1 MREKYIGGSSS
12 RIGDMLPRHTLR
24 AGLLAAALC
33 VLAGVTAATTTADE
47 LGLASRAHHDAWR
60 EGMLMAGSGREGAGR
75 RLLVDLTTIPEKPDL
90 ATKVDIGIITAFS
103 PEVQAVLDR
112 MDSIL
117 GKKTYSGRAFFI
129 GKLGKKTVAVTT
141 CGESMVNAALTTQLF
156 CDKFQVS
163 KLIFSGIAGGVNPAN
178 NIGDV
183 VIPATWIQPHQQRYI
198 RPLEASKYFYYPSKG
213 NTFTDDTF
221 KQLASGEYAS
231 FTRPG
236 ADQCTAGLSPAKL
249 ASYKKTGV
257 VTTGFA
263 LPIPVQILTDGL
275 DIFKGTVPAKF
286 NIYVNPGLLA
296 TAKKVAS
303 TVKLS
308 RSYTVPGSNTTFT
321 LPTTPKIKVGG
332 VGMSSST
339 FVDNAEYR
347 KDLYDTLKAESCD
360 MESTAFIQV
369 CATNNKACI
378 VIRSLSD
385 LAGGDAD
392 GNQVGNFFGLA
403 SYHSSLVLTALVKAA

>member
-1 MREKYIGGSSS
+1 MR
-12 RIGDMLPRHTLR
+12 
-24 AGLLAAALC
+24 AVLLAAALSA
-33 VLAGVTAATTTADE
+33 LAGTAAATATADE

-60 EGMLMAGSGREGAGR
+60 EGMLAGR
-75 RLLVDLTTIPEKPDL
+75 GRTGAARHLLVNLTSIPEKPGL
-90 ATKVDIGIITAFS
+90 SSEIDIGIITAFS

-112 MDSIL
+112 MDGIL

-129 GKLGKKTVAVTT
+129 GKLGNKTVAVTT
-141 CGESMVNAALTTQLF
+141 SGESMVNAALTTQLF
-156 CDKFQVS
+156 CDKFKVD

-198 RPLEASKYFYYPSKG
+198 RPLEDSKYFYYPTKG

-236 ADQCTAGLSPAKL
+236 TDQCTAAPPPATPCRALQK
-249 ASYKKTGV
+249 SGV

-263 LPIPVQILTDGL
+263 LPIPAQILTAGL

-286 NIYVNPGLLA
+286 NIYVDPDLLA
-296 TAKKVAS
+296 TAKKVAA

-321 LPTTPKIKVGG
+321 LDTIPKIKVGG

-347 KDLYDTLKAESCD
+347 KDLYQQLKAESCD

-369 CATNNKACI
+369 CATNRKACL

-403 SYHSSLVLTALVKAA
+403 SYHSSLVLTALVKAV

>member
-1 MREKYIGGSSS
+1 
-12 RIGDMLPRHTLR
+12 MLVQPTLR
-24 AGLLAAALC
+24 AALLAAAALC
-33 VLAGVTAATTTADE
+33 ALAGAAAATATPDE
-47 LGLASRAHHDAWR
+47 LGLASQAHHNAWR
-60 EGMLMAGSGREGAGR
+60 EGMLTGSAAAGAGR
-75 RLLVDLTTIPEKPDL
+75 GRHMLVDLAAIPEKPGLSDE
-90 ATKVDIGIITAFS
+90 VDIGIITAFS
-103 PEVQAVLDR
+103 PEVQSVLDR

-141 CGESMVNAALTTQLF
+141 SGESMVNAALTTQLF
-156 CDKFQVS
+156 CDKFVS
-163 KLIFSGIAGGVNPAN
+163 KLVFSGIAGGVDPSN

-198 RPLEASKYFYYPSKG
+198 RPLESSKYFYYPGKG
-213 NTFTDDTF
+213 ATITDDTF

-236 ADQCTAGLSPAKL
+236 TDQCTASLSLAKL
-249 ASYKKTGV
+249 AAYKKSGV

-263 LPIPVQILTDGL
+263 LPIPVQILTSGL

-286 NIYVNPGLLA
+286 NIYVDPGLLA

-308 RSYTVPGSNTTFT
+308 RSYTVPGTNTTFT
-321 LPTTPKIKVGG
+321 LGTIPKIKVGG

-347 KDLYDTLKAESCD
+347 KDLYETLKAESCD

-369 CATNNKACI
+369 CATNKKACI

-392 GNQVGNFFGLA
+392 GNQVSNFFGLA